1 MSDTIT
7 PASRHNA
14 RRMPSFFVPHGAG
27 PCFFMDWD
35 PPGVWDSM
43 GNFLRAIPSMLPQR
57 PRAIVVV
64 TAHWQAPAFTVGSSR
79 QPAMLYDYH
88 GFPPHTYTLRYDAPG
103 DPALA
108 QRIVG
113 LLHDAGL
120 PSTKDVERGFDHGTF
135 IPLMLM
141 FPAADIPV
149 VQLSLRHNPEPKA
162 HLAAGA
168 ALAPL
173 RDEGVLIVG
182 SGMSFHNMRAQSDAR
197 FVPVAEAFDAWL
209 NTTVQAPPEARNTA
223 LSDWE
228 SAPGARLCH
237 PPNAEEHLLPLMVVA
252 GAAADDSGQR
262 VYAERCMGISLSGYR
277 FG

>member
-1 MSDTIT
+1 MGQGVQR
-7 PASRHNA
+7 SRGGDADVLDLEVFVDALEATLPPETAGLDPSERRRGVGHDALVDPDHAELQRA
-14 RRMPSFFVPHGAG
+14 RQT
-27 PCFFMDWD
+27 
-35 PPGVWDSM
+35 
-43 GNFLRAIPSMLPQR
+43 QR

-88 GFPPHTYTLRYDAPG
+88 GFPPHTYALRYDAPG

-108 QRIVG
+108 QRIAG

-149 VQLSLRHNPEPKA
+149 VQLSLRHNPEPRA

-209 NTTVQAPPEARNTA
+209 NTTVQAQPAARNTA

-228 SAPGARLCH
+228 SAPGAR
-237 PPNAEEHLLPLMVVA
+237 
-252 GAAADDSGQR
+252 G
-262 VYAERCMGISLSGYR
+262 
-277 FG
+277 